1 MQRPRSLS
9 SNVPDHVNAALDRL
23 LTAHQALID
32 LYPLSRESTVDQT
45 DWRVALIEEHGA
57 HIDFLDSLQLSAEA
71 WVQRSSCNAKA
82 PQPGLMPAQTEPSIR
97 FSIGT
102 AYVEEKYSSVARR
115 APSNIP

>member
-32 LYPLSRESTVDQT
+32 LYPLSRDSTADQT
-45 DWRVALIEEHGA
+45 HWRSALIEEYGA

-71 WVQRSSCNAKA
+71 WVQRSSPWSRKS
-82 PQPGLMPAQTEPSIR
+82 TS
-97 FSIGT
+97 
-102 AYVEEKYSSVARR
+102 
-115 APSNIP
+115 

>member
-32 LYPLSRESTVDQT
+32 LYPLSRDSTADQT
-45 DWRVALIEEHGA
+45 DWRSALIEEYGA

-71 WVQRSSCNAKA
+71 WAQRSSPWSRKS
-82 PQPGLMPAQTEPSIR
+82 TS
-97 FSIGT
+97 
-102 AYVEEKYSSVARR
+102 
-115 APSNIP
+115 